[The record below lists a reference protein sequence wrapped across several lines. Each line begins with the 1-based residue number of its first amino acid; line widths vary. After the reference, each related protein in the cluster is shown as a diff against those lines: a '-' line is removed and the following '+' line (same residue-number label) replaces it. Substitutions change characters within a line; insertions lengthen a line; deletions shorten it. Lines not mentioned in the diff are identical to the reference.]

1 MAINPL
7 SSLEAQDV
15 KVEVSLAD
23 YPAIPAVSATFS
35 VNFIC
40 DTTIIAVDHS
50 VVPVNSTFNVE
61 IGAAAGPW
69 TMPTFDI
76 ESCASYTN
84 DFEFIEVAS
93 NTILPELSYVATV
106 TQSNGISQIS
116 GSASI
121 AVITDPA
128 YVGYFEVT
136 QRVKISSPLTTTPL
150 FQDVWTFWINF
161 VPPAATCA
169 DTTLD
174 SLVFQSSFNI
184 NASQGVFNY
193 AVPFPTDSFAGS
205 NSAACGERIFS
216 FTLNSASSIGSIGSI
231 ASSFIT

>member
-1 MAINPL
+1 MTYTMAINPL

-128 YVGYFEVT
+128 YVGYF
-136 QRVKISSPLTTTPL
+136 
-150 FQDVWTFWINF
+150 
-161 VPPAATCA
+161 
-169 DTTLD
+169 
-174 SLVFQSSFNI
+174 
-184 NASQGVFNY
+184 
-193 AVPFPTDSFAGS
+193 
-205 NSAACGERIFS
+205 
-216 FTLNSASSIGSIGSI
+216 
-231 ASSFIT
+231 